1 MTIPNIAKAQKQV
14 PITRISRIKGQR
26 IFRDFSWPPD
36 LHEFGQFNLIYG
48 WNGSGKS
55 TLAAIFQ
62 SLEKRTAIVEGAV
75 EFTING
81 KLISGASLPTEAG
94 LPVLRVFTR
103 DVVSASVFAAGSPL
117 APIYYFG
124 EGNVENEKRLEEVK
138 AERAQTELEQAS
150 AQREKQNKDREL
162 EQFCTDQA
170 KAIKDLLT
178 APGSAYNNYDRRNFR
193 TKCDSLGAGA
203 YSGKQLCDD
212 EKSRLM
218 QQKGAQAK
226 PRVDLIPDM
235 LPQLTDSIRD
245 VESLLRKTVVSQVI
259 DSLVAAPKVAA
270 WVQEGLG
277 LHPNANGAVSCKFC
291 GNALSPDRLQALE
304 AHFNDQ
310 YNRFLVTLDET
321 KSKVDSAVRAL
332 GNIHLPDPAKFYD
345 HLVPLYQEI
354 QEGWNKSLDGLRDVL
369 SSLGA
374 ALMTKREKPFE
385 SLELDTLM
393 VGKDNNADEALREQL
408 GCLNRLIEQHN
419 QHTQDFQHTVDN
431 ARIGLEECLVAEALP
446 RYKEIAAAV
455 QRGDERFRSAGNQ
468 AQKLRQQIF
477 ELERTLIEHRTAA
490 DELNAELLSFLGR
503 GDILLEA
510 KDTGYTITRQG
521 QLASHLSEGEKT
533 AIAFLYFLKSLQDK
547 SIKLEECVVVI
558 DDPISSLD
566 SNALFSAFGYMRARA
581 KDVRQLFILTHSFSF
596 FGQVKNWFHHM
607 KGQGGKDV
615 TKRPARFFM
624 LMRNLSPG
632 GSASVIAALPKL
644 LEEHESD
651 YHYLFKRIHDAAHHE
666 GELDDP
672 YPLPNL
678 ARRLVETFLTF
689 RYPSVTG
696 DLVKKFDLVNFDS
709 GKKIRILRFLNV
721 FSHNKHIGAEEHD
734 LSLLAETKP
743 VLLQVM
749 ELIQAEDER
758 HYAQMMLCLG
768 NSSTDGGADDV

>member
-1 MTIPNIAKAQKQV
+1 MTTPSAANAQKQV
-14 PITRISRIKGQR
+14 PITRINRIKGHG
-26 IFRDFSWPPD
+26 IFRDFSWPTD
-36 LHEFGQFNLIYG
+36 LHEFGQFNLVYG

-55 TLAAIFQ
+55 TLAALFQ
-62 SLEKRTAIVEGAV
+62 SLEKRTAIVEGSV

-81 KLISGASLPTEAG
+81 KPVSGASLPTEAG

-103 DVVSASVFAAGSPL
+103 DAVSASVFAAGSPL

-150 AQREKQNKDREL
+150 AQREKQNKDKEL

-193 TKCDSLGAGA
+193 AKCDSLGAGD
-203 YSGKQLCDD
+203 YSGKLLCSD
-212 EKSRLM
+212 EKGRLM

-226 PRVDLIPDM
+226 PRIDPVPDM
-235 LPQLTDSIRD
+235 FPQFSVLMRD
-245 VESLLRKTVVSQVI
+245 VGSLLRQTVVSQVI
-259 DSLVAAPKVAA
+259 DSLATVPKVAA
-270 WVQEGLG
+270 WVQEGLA
-277 LHPNANGAVSCKFC
+277 LHPRTGEVAHCKFC
-291 GNALSPDRLQALE
+291 GNALSAGRIQALE

-310 YNRFLVTLDET
+310 YNRFLATLDE
-321 KSKVDSAVRAL
+321 SKFRVNSAIRAL
-332 GNIHLPDPAKFYD
+332 GDIRLPDPAKFYD
-345 HLVPLYQEI
+345 HLVPSYQET
-354 QEGWNKSLDGLRDVL
+354 QGGWNTSLDRLRDVL
-369 SSLGA
+369 DSLGVV
-374 ALMTKREKPFE
+374 LMTKREKPFE
-385 SLELDTLM
+385 SLDLDSLM
-393 VGKDNNADEALREQL
+393 ADKDCNADAAMREQL
-408 GCLNRLIEQHN
+408 GCINRLIEQHN
-419 QHTQDFQHTVDN
+419 QHTQDFQNTVDS
-431 ARIGLEECLVAEALP
+431 ARKGLEECLVAEALP
-446 RYKEIAAAV
+446 RYKEIAAAA
-455 QRGDERFRSAGNQ
+455 QRGDERFRSAGS
-468 AQKLRQQIF
+468 KTHELRQQIS

-490 DELNAELLSFLGR
+490 DELNAELRSFLGR
-503 GDILLEA
+503 NDIVLEA

-521 QLASHLSEGEKT
+521 QPASHLSEGEKT

-566 SNALFSAFGYMRARA
+566 SNALFSAFGYMRART
-581 KDVRQLFILTHSFSF
+581 KGVRQLFILTHSFSF

-607 KGQGGKDV
+607 KGQGGKDIA
-615 TKRPARFFM
+615 KRPARFFM
-624 LMRNLSPG
+624 LVRNQMTN
-632 GSASVIAALPKL
+632 GSASAITALPKL

-651 YHYLFKRIHDAAHHE
+651 YHYLFKRIYDVAHLV
-666 GELDDP
+666 GEPDDP

-696 DLVKKFDLVNFDS
+696 DLSKKFDLVNFDE

-721 FSHNKHIGAEEHD
+721 FSHDKRIGTTEHD
-734 LSLLAETKP
+734 VSLLAEAKP

-768 NSSTDGGADDV
+768 NGSADGSADDV